1 MMDED
6 RFRHEVRSEC
16 NQKKIFLKIIYITLP
31 IIKNF
36 WLKTGFQLK

>member
-16 NQKKIFLKIIYITLP
+16 NQKNKKIINNLYYITD
-31 IIKNF
+31 N
-36 WLKTGFQLK
+36 

>member
-1 MMDED
+1 MKTDFVMKL
-6 RFRHEVRSEC
+6 VQ
-16 NQKKIFLKIIYITLP
+16 NVTKKIFFKIIYTTLP

>member
-16 NQKKIFLKIIYITLP
+16 NQKNSFKIIYITLP